1 MGNLHKLIIEDDEGK
16 TTVVPLSR
24 GEITVGRMEGNT
36 IRLMERNVSRR
47 HARLVRDAGSI
58 FIEDLNS
65 FNGVKIN
72 GERIT
77 KRLELREGDLVEIGD
92 YHLALQAQAIE
103 DDATS
108 RVDTTLE
115 AAAPVVA
122 KTNGSHGASPSSWSS
137 AAGTV
142 PDLSLSPE
150 AMREARRQYEA
161 ATNDAPTANLRASA
175 LGPPDPLVSPPSP
188 KAPGSASLPP
198 FPGPLPSPMF
208 VEPGLAA
215 QRAKDEAAS
224 RTEQI
229 RVGAQRT
236 ADVTR
241 LVCVSTEYAGRDFP
255 LTRAE
260 TVIGRLEDNDIVIEH
275 RSVSKQH
282 AKILFDGRVHKI
294 VDLESAN
301 GILVNGEEYAITD
314 LRRGDLVELGHVKFR
329 FVLAGE
335 DFVPTAEE
343 IDAMRAVGVEPQLG
357 APRPAFGDAPTGPHA
372 PPSAFAYGSAA
383 AQPTSGSTGAPTSG
397 SAAALAALASGF
409 GAPNASKAASSS
421 LRDPAPFNPEP
432 PTVPLQTHLAQQL
445 SPSAAALR
453 ELASRDLAA
462 SARTE
467 QMLAHDTVEMPVN
480 MDLSNAATVTDT
492 PISALEGEL
501 PKPRIEPMR
510 VESPREAPSDVPT
523 QRPGERNGYGSG
535 GTRPVVEPA
544 FDGVRRGGSLGAV
557 ATARVATSDDDDL
570 RPARAEARAPRG
582 LMAGVAVLALVA
594 GLVFVVLKLTGGA
607 GSPGLDQE
615 LAALVQRGELEKAE
629 SFYLANV
636 EGFADKKKAAALFA
650 EAKNKAAVQRE
661 VARPTPEPARP
672 TPTQV
677 AEASPTEARPNEGAP
692 TPSASPEASA
702 APRPSEAVAE
712 PIPEGEEPDSALVGR
727 AVVSPGTSPA
737 ASPTRRDRT
746 AERAPKRTPAADPK
760 KSLDD
765 AKRSYTDGFQAFMYG
780 DPSRAKMHALSCL
793 KSAEYPP
800 CHSLLG
806 RIYAQEDKVRESV
819 KHYKQYLELAP
830 NAPDASKVRE
840 IVANA
845 EKSQ

>member
-1 MGNLHKLIIEDDEGK
+1 VGNLHKLIIEDDEGK

-92 YHLALQAQAIE
+92 YHLALQAHAVE

-115 AAAPVVA
+115 SAAPVVA
-122 KTNGSHGASPSSWSS
+122 KTNGSHGGAPGGWSA

-142 PDLSLSPE
+142 PDLALTPD

-161 ATNDAPTANLRASA
+161 ATTDAPTANLRAA
-175 LGPPDPLVSPPSP
+175 TLGPPDPLVSPPTP
-188 KAPGSASLPP
+188 KAPGGASLPP

-260 TVIGRLEDNDIVIEH
+260 TVIGRLEDNDVVIEH

-357 APRPAFGDAPTGPHA
+357 AARPSFGDAPTGPHA
-372 PPSAFAYGSAA
+372 APGAFASAYGSAA
-383 AQPTSGSTGAPTSG
+383 QASAAPTSG

-409 GAPNASKAASSS
+409 GAPSSAAKAPSPS
-421 LRDPAPFNPEP
+421 LRDPAPFSPEP

-445 SPSAAALR
+445 LPSAALR
-453 ELASRDLAA
+453 ELASRDLAS

-501 PKPRIEPMR
+501 PKPRVEPVR
-510 VESPREAPSDVPT
+510 VDPPREAPSDVPT

-535 GTRPVVEPA
+535 GARPVEPA

-557 ATARVATSDDDDL
+557 PTTRVATSDDEDL
-570 RPARAEARAPRG
+570 RAGRAEPRSTRG

-594 GLVFVVLKLTGGA
+594 GLVFVVLKLTGGN

-615 LAALVQRGELEKAE
+615 LAALVQRGDLEKAE

-661 VARPTPEPARP
+661 AARPTPVPARP
-672 TPTQV
+672 TPTEV
-677 AEASPTEARPNEGAP
+677 AEARPTEARPTEAP
-692 TPSASPEASA
+692 QPSEAPAAEASA

-727 AVVSPGTSPA
+727 AVVSPGAPPA
-737 ASPTRRDRT
+737 ASPTRRERT
-746 AERAPKRTPAADPK
+746 AERPKRTPAADPK

-793 KSAEYPP
+793 KAAEYPP

-819 KHYKQYLELAP
+819 RHYKQYLELAP

>member
-1 MGNLHKLIIEDDEGK
+1 VGNLHKLIIEDDEGK

-92 YHLALQAQAIE
+92 YHLALQAQAVE

-122 KTNGSHGASPSSWSS
+122 KTNGSHGATQSGWSS

-142 PDLSLSPE
+142 PDLALSPE
-150 AMREARRQYEA
+150 SMREARRQYEA

-188 KAPGSASLPP
+188 KAPGGASLPP

-255 LTRAE
+255 LTRSE
-260 TVIGRLEDNDIVIEH
+260 TVIGRLEDNDVVIEH

-335 DFVPTAEE
+335 DFVPTGEE
-343 IDAMRAVGVEPQLG
+343 IDAMRAVGVEPQL
-357 APRPAFGDAPTGPHA
+357 AVPRPSFGDAPTGPQA
-372 PPSAFAYGSAA
+372 AQSAFAPGTAGQPAA
-383 AQPTSGSTGAPTSG
+383 APAAG

-409 GAPNASKAASSS
+409 GAPSSASKAPSSS
-421 LRDPAPFNPEP
+421 LRDPAPFRLEP
-432 PTVPLQTHLAQQL
+432 PTVPLQAHLAPQL
-445 SPSAAALR
+445 SPSVALR

-501 PKPRIEPMR
+501 PKPSIEPMR
-510 VESPREAPSDVPT
+510 VDPPREAQSDVPT
-523 QRPGERNGYGSG
+523 QRPGDRSGYGSG
-535 GTRPVVEPA
+535 GSRPVVEPA

-557 ATARVATSDDDDL
+557 TTTRIAPSDDDDL
-570 RPARAEARAPRG
+570 RPARGEARSPRG

-607 GSPGLDQE
+607 VSPGLDQE

-629 SFYLANV
+629 SYYLANV
-636 EGFADKKKAAALFA
+636 EGFADKRKAAALFA

-661 VARPTPEPARP
+661 VARPPSEPARP
-672 TPTQV
+672 APTQA
-677 AEASPTEARPNEGAP
+677 AEASPTQALPTEAAP
-692 TPSASPEASA
+692 TPGRSSSSEASA
-702 APRPSEAVAE
+702 APRPTEAVGE

-737 ASPTRRDRT
+737 ASPARRDRT

-760 KSLDD
+760 KSLED